1 MDSSRSAAADSTR
14 ARIIAAAT
22 RLLAEGG
29 RDSVSTRAVSAAA
42 GVQAPT
48 IYRLFGDKQGLL
60 DAVASHGFASYLAS
74 KAHRE
79 PGPDPVEDLRRGFEE
94 NVQFGLANPAVY
106 ALMAS
111 DPRPG
116 AVSPAYAAGI
126 EVLAKI
132 VSRIAEAGRLRVTER
147 LATQL
152 ITSAGRGTTL
162 TLISLPEDQRDPAL
176 IHAAREAVVAAV
188 TTDTP
193 VAASPG
199 PAAAAVTLRAVLP
212 QATALSASERGLLTE
227 WLDRIAADGTPDP
240 AP

>member
-1 MDSSRSAAADSTR
+1 M
-14 ARIIAAAT
+14 
-22 RLLAEGG
+22 
-29 RDSVSTRAVSAAA
+29 
-42 GVQAPT
+42 
-48 IYRLFGDKQGLL
+48 
-60 DAVASHGFASYLAS
+60 
-74 KAHRE
+74 
-79 PGPDPVEDLRRGFEE
+79 EDLRRGFDQ
-94 NVQFGLANPAVY
+94 NVEFGLANPGVY

-116 AVSPAYAAGI
+116 AVSPAYEAGM
-126 EVLAKI
+126 EVLAKL
-132 VSRIAEAGRLRVTER
+132 VSRIAEAGRLRVTEQ

-152 ITSAGRGTTL
+152 ITSSGRGTTL

-188 TTDTP
+188 TTDRP

-212 QATALSASERGLLTE
+212 QATALTASERGLLTE

-240 AP
+240 AR